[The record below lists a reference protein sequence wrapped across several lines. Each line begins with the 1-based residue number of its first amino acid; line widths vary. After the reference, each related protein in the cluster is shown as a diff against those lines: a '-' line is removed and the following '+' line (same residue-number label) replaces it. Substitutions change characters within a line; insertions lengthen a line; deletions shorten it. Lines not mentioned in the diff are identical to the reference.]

1 MLAAEARWVGDR
13 VRALGLGPGA
23 TVIDVGSSSEEF
35 RCLVQPHIDYE
46 IFRPL
51 REAGV
56 RIVHV
61 DARADDG
68 VDVVA
73 DVTDPAAI
81 PDELRGAGDVVL
93 SASMLEH
100 VPQRDRAVAALR
112 ELTRPGG
119 HLIVTAPRRFPR
131 HRDPVDTGYRP
142 TADELAA
149 GLGEGFE
156 VSDRALIA
164 DAVEMRVTD
173 GPVWR
178 LAGRLALLAGAR
190 VVRRSSMP
198 RTVEIAAV
206 VAKRGQ
212 TP

>member
-1 MLAAEARWVGDR
+1 MLAAEARWVGAR
-13 VRALGLGPGA
+13 IRALGLGAGA
-23 TVIDVGSSSEEF
+23 TVIDVGSSSEAF

-51 REAGV
+51 REAGA

-61 DARADDG
+61 DARAEAG

-81 PDELRGAGDVVL
+81 PDELRGAGDVVI

-100 VPQRDRAVAALR
+100 VPRRERAVAALR

-119 HLIVTAPRRFPR
+119 HLVLTAPRRFPR
-131 HRDPVDTGYRP
+131 HRDPVDTGFRP
-142 TADELAA
+142 TAEELAA
-149 GLGEGFE
+149 ELGGGFE
-156 VSDRALIA
+156 VTERALIE
-164 DAVEMRVTD
+164 DSVEMRVTD

-198 RTVEIAAV
+198 RTVAIAAV
-206 VAKRGQ
+206 VARRA
-212 TP
+212 